1 MASMENQHFLNG
13 KTPFSIAM
21 FNYQM
26 VIVDNSHPHITV
38 HAGELSPKHQQTSIN
53 LYQLISQYV
62 FVDEIDV
69 ITPET

>member
-1 MASMENQHFLNG
+1 MENHKFLYG

-21 FNYQM
+21 LNYQM

-38 HAGELSPKHQQTSIN
+38 HAGELSRNHQQTSIN

-62 FVDEIDV
+62 FIDEINV
-69 ITPET
+69 MTPET